1 MKRDEA
7 ITRRAFFAETASL
20 TIGASALGATGMAG
34 VQAAAGQ
41 AIEQDKRRME
51 LEDFLRIFPHSQ
63 KPRTG
68 RINAYDETWEDWVR
82 RTGALPPDFDSMPSI
97 PGLPDPLV
105 LRENAR
111 SIPVTN
117 NALWERQRQWILSQ
131 TEHWVFGTMPPKP
144 DNMRAVVTGTRREG
158 TTTVRDV
165 RLEFGPGHRATLRLQ
180 LIIPDGK
187 GPFPVFLTNHPRP
200 RPWAAIGVRRGY
212 IGCIYFAADPMY
224 GGIGDDSDAYI
235 DIYPEYDF
243 SCLARWAWSASR
255 AVDYLL
261 TLPEVDGKKIGLT
274 GHSRNGKQALVAA
287 AFDERI
293 GAVVLSSGNTGEADP
308 WRYTTDMFV
317 NESIELLTGAQP
329 HWFHPRLRFFA
340 GREDKLPVDQNLLMA
355 AIAPRGL
362 MMLAGYA
369 ESAGNPFGFEQ
380 AYRSVLSAY
389 RFHGREENV
398 WLHLRDGEHEFG
410 AERIEEI
417 VDFFDTVF
425 GRKSY
430 PKRETWILG
439 YTFENW
445 QKLSGEKI
453 DPLAY
458 PKRAIGD
465 FLKQEDGRPI
475 TTVAEWEARKKSI
488 SRNISVV
495 LGETPPR
502 VPFPANHSISDRILA
517 TDGWLATLYRRPAKD
532 DWGNYGDR
540 YQRER
545 LERQEIGATG
555 VPFGDSLMGDLFY
568 PLGSDGKP
576 KPGKWPVVVWLHQH
590 SYQDGW
596 SAGHPWI
603 STEWP
608 YGQDERP
615 SFHLLW
621 KKGFAVFGFDLI
633 GHGTRVHE
641 ARDFYKRYPKWSMMG
656 NMIEDT
662 RAAIDALSTLEEID
676 SSQIYLMGYALGG
689 KVGLLAAA
697 FDNRIKGVVSVC
709 GFDPLRLQTQEKG
722 TERLRHYS
730 HLHGLLPRL
739 GFFDGH
745 EDRVPFD
752 FDEVLALLA
761 PKPVLLVAPELDRY
775 ARVADVRREMEGP
788 KKVYDL
794 LGHREALQFETPLDI
809 NRFSRRLQERAFEW
823 LVQQRSGGQQA

>member
-1 MKRDEA
+1 VKRDKG
-7 ITRRAFFAETASL
+7 ITRRTFFADTA
-20 TIGASALGATGMAG
+20 TMAIGASALGSASVARSGAL
-34 VQAAAGQ
+34 AGQ
-41 AIEQDKRRME
+41 IGQNDVRRKE
-51 LEDFLRIFPHSQ
+51 LEDFLKIFPPSR

-68 RINAYDETWEDWVR
+68 RINAYDQTWEDWVK
-82 RTGALPPDFDSMPSI
+82 RTGALPPDFDTMPSI
-97 PGLPDPLV
+97 PGLPDPLM
-105 LRENAR
+105 LRESGR

-117 NALWERQRQWILSQ
+117 QDLWNQQRQWILSQ

-144 DNMRAVVTGTRREG
+144 NNLRAVVTGTRREG

-165 RLEFGPGHRATLRLQ
+165 RLEFGPDHRATLRLQ
-180 LIIPDGK
+180 LIIPEGK

-224 GGIGDDSDAYI
+224 GGVGDDSDAYI

-243 SCLARWAWSASR
+243 SCLARWAWAGSR

-261 TLPEVDGKKIGLT
+261 TIPEVDGKKIGLT
-274 GHSRNGKQALVAA
+274 GHSRNAKQALVAA

-293 GAVVLSSGNTGEADP
+293 GAVALSSGNTGEADP

-355 AIAPRGL
+355 SIAPRGL
-362 MMLAGYA
+362 MMFAGYA

-389 RFHGREENV
+389 RFHGQEENL

-417 VDFFDTVF
+417 VDFFDAVF
-425 GRKSY
+425 GRNNF

-445 QKLSGEKI
+445 QKLSGENI
-453 DPLAY
+453 DPLKY
-458 PKRAIGD
+458 PKRSVGD

-475 TTVAEWEARKKSI
+475 NSSAQWEEKKKSI
-488 SRNISVV
+488 QQNIAKT

-502 VPFPANHSISDRILA
+502 VPFPANHSISDKILA

-532 DWGNYGDR
+532 DWGGYGDR

-545 LERQEIGATG
+545 LARQGLGATG
-555 VPFGDSLMGDLFY
+555 VPFGNSLMGDLFY
-568 PLGSDGKP
+568 PLGADGKP
-576 KPGKWPVVVWLHQH
+576 KPGKWPVVIWLHQH
-590 SYQDGW
+590 SNQDGW

-603 STEWP
+603 STEWA

-621 KKGFAVFGFDLI
+621 EKGFAVFAFDLI

-662 RAAIDALSTLEEID
+662 RAAIDALSSLEEVD

-689 KVGLLAAA
+689 KVGLLTAA
-697 FDNRIKGVVSVC
+697 FDGRVKGLVSVC
-709 GFDPLRLQTQEKG
+709 GFDPLRLQTADKG
-722 TERLRHYS
+722 TEGIGHYS
-730 HLHGLLPRL
+730 HLHGLLPQL
-739 GFFDGH
+739 GFFVGQ

-752 FDEVLALLA
+752 FDEVLALAA

-794 LGHREALQFETPLDI
+794 LGHPEALQFETPMDI
-809 NRFSRRLQERAFEW
+809 NRFPRRMQEHAFDW
-823 LVQQRSGGQQA
+823 LAQQLGGGQQA